1 MKKEDIL
8 SRFLQVKDVET
19 DPKYLRDI
27 ILNFIIAGKDTTA
40 TSLSWFVYMLC
51 KHPDIQEKVAQ
62 EVKEAMNLKEATN
75 YADFADGVTEE
86 ALEKMQYLHAAIT
99 ETVRLYP
106 ALPVVIHVFIIHRFE
121 AFLVLN

>member
-1 MKKEDIL
+1 
-8 SRFLQVKDVET
+8 
-19 DPKYLRDI
+19 
-27 ILNFIIAGKDTTA
+27 
-40 TSLSWFVYMLC
+40 MLC